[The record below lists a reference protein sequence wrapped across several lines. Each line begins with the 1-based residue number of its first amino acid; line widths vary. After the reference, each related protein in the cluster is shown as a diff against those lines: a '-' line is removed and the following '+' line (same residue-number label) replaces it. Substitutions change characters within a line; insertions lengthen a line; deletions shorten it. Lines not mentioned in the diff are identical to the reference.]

1 MTTYFEI
8 YFNEKTVSKICNT
21 MSEAIIFIENSINED
36 RRIPLK
42 IMEKDKK
49 TDRTVVVY
57 KTSFSAKLE
66 WTTIPKYEGETL
78 V

>member
-1 MTTYFEI
+1 
-8 YFNEKTVSKICNT
+8 
-21 MSEAIIFIENSINED
+21 MSDSISFIENSINED
-36 RRIPLK
+36 KRIPFK
-42 IMEKDKK
+42 VVEKDKK

-66 WTTIPKYEGETL
+66 WTSIPKYEGETL